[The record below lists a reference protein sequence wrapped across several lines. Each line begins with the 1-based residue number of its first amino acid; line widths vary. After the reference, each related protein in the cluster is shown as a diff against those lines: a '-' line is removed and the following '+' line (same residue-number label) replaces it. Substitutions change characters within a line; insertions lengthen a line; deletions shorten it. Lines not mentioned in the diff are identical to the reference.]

1 MLGSSCST
9 LLKRSPRLVFCD
21 FPSMGIPDGLR
32 GTRSVT
38 YMRKQKEKSL
48 RGLLK
53 LFNWACDATGRPRYE
68 DLWPPLPLRGA
79 ASAPSSPT
87 ALENLESPPAMAQS
101 SNFPEAAPAIVS
113 PPPGLGWD
121 VEERSGDATDALTRR
136 SPQLDAVIPELWRGY
151 ASRLATASLSIVPI
165 RAAALKR
172 KRAACKLQRWWRA
185 VCPRVIRMG
194 LLQAATEGST
204 KKMILIQAAWREHRR
219 RRAEEFLEF
228 AGAEFIPSRD
238 F

>member
-9 LLKRSPRLVFCD
+9 LVKRSPRLVVCD

-79 ASAPSSPT
+79 ASAPSSPA
-87 ALENLESPPAMAQS
+87 ALENLGSPPAMAQS
-101 SNFPEAAPAIVS
+101 SNFPEAAPAIVR

-121 VEERSGDATDALTRR
+121 VEERSSDATDALTRR
-136 SPQLDAVIPELWRGY
+136 SP
-151 ASRLATASLSIVPI
+151 
-165 RAAALKR
+165 
-172 KRAACKLQRWWRA
+172 
-185 VCPRVIRMG
+185 
-194 LLQAATEGST
+194 
-204 KKMILIQAAWREHRR
+204 
-219 RRAEEFLEF
+219 
-228 AGAEFIPSRD
+228 
-238 F
+238 

>member
-9 LLKRSPRLVFCD
+9 LVKRSPRLVVCD

-38 YMRKQKEKSL
+38 YMRKQEEKSF

-53 LFNWACDATGRPRYE
+53 LFNRACDATGRPRYE

-79 ASAPSSPT
+79 ASAPSSPA
-87 ALENLESPPAMAQS
+87 ALENLGSSPAMAQS
-101 SNFPEAAPAIVS
+101 SNFPEAAPVIVS

-136 SPQLDAVIPELWRGY
+136 SP
-151 ASRLATASLSIVPI
+151 
-165 RAAALKR
+165 
-172 KRAACKLQRWWRA
+172 
-185 VCPRVIRMG
+185 
-194 LLQAATEGST
+194 
-204 KKMILIQAAWREHRR
+204 
-219 RRAEEFLEF
+219 
-228 AGAEFIPSRD
+228 
-238 F
+238 